1 MESTHNKEKNVFKT
15 HNNKKPSGAQ
25 YRKRKAEKVDNLKKN
40 YKKLENYFTSE
51 NSDCNKIKEGENA
64 AHVLS
69 DTSTSDEEDG
79 IVSVGNVHYDEKDN
93 ENDDGQDGDVNDRT
107 KETAIDYSD
116 CGMWPILRNIQFVDY
131 VINIGAIQ
139 VNLDTY
145 PRDNR
150 RRHFSNAYY
159 NRKLSNG
166 EVISRRWLVYS
177 VYKDAVFCF
186 CCKLF
191 DFNMNLKLNGN
202 GFNKW
207 KNLTEALKIHEN
219 SKSHRIAYQLW
230 IETEIRMKAGETI
243 DKQEQ
248 KLIEKDSLRWRS
260 VLERLMNITLY
271 LATNNMAFRGSSDKL
286 YAVNNGKFLGLVQLL
301 AKFDPIM
308 LNHVT
313 LALKGDIS
321 DHYCGKTIQNE
332 MIDIMA
338 SKVTNIIISKA
349 LKSTYYSIIADCTP
363 DVSHKEQ
370 LSLTMAF
377 YLPCGSHSLNL
388 VICDAAQSSLNSINV
403 FGIIQ
408 RLFTLFSASTS
419 RWNVLLSH
427 TTNFTLKRLCETRW
441 EAKIESLKA
450 IRYQISSV
458 HDALITI
465 YETETETPDIAHE
478 AQTLAE
484 QLKDYSFLVS
494 LIAWYNV
501 LFQINVVSKAMQ
513 AKDMDLV
520 QCAEM
525 LKKCITFLENYRTFG
540 FKQATVD
547 AKELAEELNIDA
559 IFKPLKR
566 VRRVKRH
573 YDENAFDEPIQNPE
587 KKLEVTF
594 FNPLLDTCLSSINER
609 FEQLNEYVNIWSFL
623 FYLDNLPIKN
633 ELLKLCKQLQEK
645 LTVNTK
651 SEIDGALL
659 CDELISV
666 QFFIK
671 DKLSNVENEINTKE
685 MTPLFVLNLIKKHC
699 LQELYSNTWIVL
711 RILLTIPVTVA
722 SGERSFSKL
731 KLIKTYL
738 RNTMLQDRLNSLSML
753 SIEQDIAENLDFSSL
768 IRDFADKKARKVR
781 F

>member
-40 YKKLENYFTSE
+40 YKKLENFFTSE
-51 NSDCNKIKEGENA
+51 NSDCNKLKEGENV

-79 IVSVGNVHYDEKDN
+79 IVSVGNVHYYEKDIDN
-93 ENDDGQDGDVNDRT
+93 ENDDGQDGDVNDRS

-116 CGMWPILRNIQFVDY
+116 CGLWPIHRNIQFVDY
-131 VINIGAIQ
+131 AINIGAIQ

-177 VYKDAVFCF
+177 VSKDAVFCF

-219 SKSHRIAYQLW
+219 SKSHRNAYQLW

-248 KLIEKDSLRWRS
+248 KLIEKESLRWRS

-338 SKVTNIIISKA
+338 SKLTNIIISKA

-370 LSLTMAF
+370 LLLTIRIVNISEYPIKINEHFLGFFNVNDTTGLGLTEIIIGALKDFGLNISFCRGQGYDNGANMKGKKIGLQKRILDLNPLAF

-408 RLFTLFSASTS
+408 RLFTFSASTS

-427 TTNFTLKRLCETRW
+427 TTNFTLKRLCDTRW

-458 HDALITI
+458 HDVLITI
-465 YETETETPDIAHE
+465 YEPETKTPDIAHE

-520 QCAEM
+520 Q
-525 LKKCITFLENYRTFG
+525 
-540 FKQATVD
+540 
-547 AKELAEELNIDA
+547 
-559 IFKPLKR
+559 
-566 VRRVKRH
+566 
-573 YDENAFDEPIQNPE
+573 
-587 KKLEVTF
+587 
-594 FNPLLDTCLSSINER
+594 
-609 FEQLNEYVNIWSFL
+609 
-623 FYLDNLPIKN
+623 
-633 ELLKLCKQLQEK
+633 
-645 LTVNTK
+645 
-651 SEIDGALL
+651 
-659 CDELISV
+659 
-666 QFFIK
+666 
-671 DKLSNVENEINTKE
+671 
-685 MTPLFVLNLIKKHC
+685 
-699 LQELYSNTWIVL
+699 
-711 RILLTIPVTVA
+711 
-722 SGERSFSKL
+722 
-731 KLIKTYL
+731 
-738 RNTMLQDRLNSLSML
+738 
-753 SIEQDIAENLDFSSL
+753 
-768 IRDFADKKARKVR
+768 
-781 F
+781 

>member
-1 MESTHNKEKNVFKT
+1 
-15 HNNKKPSGAQ
+15 
-25 YRKRKAEKVDNLKKN
+25 
-40 YKKLENYFTSE
+40 
-51 NSDCNKIKEGENA
+51 
-64 AHVLS
+64 
-69 DTSTSDEEDG
+69 
-79 IVSVGNVHYDEKDN
+79 
-93 ENDDGQDGDVNDRT
+93 
-107 KETAIDYSD
+107 
-116 CGMWPILRNIQFVDY
+116 
-131 VINIGAIQ
+131 
-139 VNLDTY
+139 
-145 PRDNR
+145 
-150 RRHFSNAYY
+150 
-159 NRKLSNG
+159 
-166 EVISRRWLVYS
+166 
-177 VYKDAVFCF
+177 
-186 CCKLF
+186 
-191 DFNMNLKLNGN
+191 
-202 GFNKW
+202 
-207 KNLTEALKIHEN
+207 
-219 SKSHRIAYQLW
+219 
-230 IETEIRMKAGETI
+230 
-243 DKQEQ
+243 
-248 KLIEKDSLRWRS
+248 
-260 VLERLMNITLY
+260 
-271 LATNNMAFRGSSDKL
+271 
-286 YAVNNGKFLGLVQLL
+286 
-301 AKFDPIM
+301 
-308 LNHVT
+308 
-313 LALKGDIS
+313 
-321 DHYCGKTIQNE
+321 
-332 MIDIMA
+332 MA

-370 LSLTMAF
+370 LSLTIRIVNISEYPIKINEHFLGFFNVNDTTGLGLTEIIIGA
-377 YLPCGSHSLNL
+377 LN
-388 VICDAAQSSLNSINV
+388 DFGLNISFCQGQGYDNGANIK
-403 FGIIQ
+403 

-419 RWNVLLSH
+419 RWNVLPSH

-450 IRYQISSV
+450 IRYQISNV

-465 YETETETPDIAHE
+465 YETETKTPDIAHE
-478 AQTLAE
+478 AQTLAKH
-484 QLKDYSFLVS
+484 LKDYSFLVS

-566 VRRVKRH
+566 VRRVKCH

-594 FNPLLDTCLSSINER
+594 FNPLLDTCLSLINER

-623 FYLDNLPIKN
+623 FNLDNLPIKN
-633 ELLKLCKQLQEK
+633 EHLKLCKQLQEK

-659 CDELISV
+659 CDELISM

-671 DKLSNVENEINTKE
+671 NKLSNVENEINTKE

-768 IRDFADKKARKVR
+768 IRDFADKKARKKTKQVSSTFLLNTISMQR
-781 F
+781 KTNKRGGRVLIMLEFNYGRVMFTKILSIDNIITSDIFNNYLKLGILRTDISDHFPIFLKLDNTNSEKTLTAERVIRKRICNEANLNLFKNQHSLLHWNNINFNDNANKNRPKLNKNDI

>member
-1 MESTHNKEKNVFKT
+1 
-15 HNNKKPSGAQ
+15 
-25 YRKRKAEKVDNLKKN
+25 
-40 YKKLENYFTSE
+40 
-51 NSDCNKIKEGENA
+51 
-64 AHVLS
+64 
-69 DTSTSDEEDG
+69 
-79 IVSVGNVHYDEKDN
+79 
-93 ENDDGQDGDVNDRT
+93 
-107 KETAIDYSD
+107 
-116 CGMWPILRNIQFVDY
+116 
-131 VINIGAIQ
+131 
-139 VNLDTY
+139 
-145 PRDNR
+145 
-150 RRHFSNAYY
+150 
-159 NRKLSNG
+159 
-166 EVISRRWLVYS
+166 
-177 VYKDAVFCF
+177 
-186 CCKLF
+186 
-191 DFNMNLKLNGN
+191 
-202 GFNKW
+202 
-207 KNLTEALKIHEN
+207 
-219 SKSHRIAYQLW
+219 
-230 IETEIRMKAGETI
+230 
-243 DKQEQ
+243 
-248 KLIEKDSLRWRS
+248 
-260 VLERLMNITLY
+260 
-271 LATNNMAFRGSSDKL
+271 MAFRGSSDKL
-286 YAVNNGKFLGLVQLL
+286 CAVNNGKFLGLVQLL

-370 LSLTMAF
+370 LSLTIRIVNISEYPIKINEHFLGFFNVNDTTGLGLTEIIIGALKDFGLNISFCRGQGYNNGANMKGKKIGLQKRILDLNSLAF

-388 VICDAAQSSLNSINV
+388 VICDAAQSSLNFINV

-427 TTNFTLKRLCETRW
+427 TTNFTLTRLCDTRW

-465 YETETETPDIAHE
+465 YETETKTPDIAHE

-547 AKELAEELNIDA
+547 AKELAEELNIDG

-623 FYLDNLPIKN
+623 FNLDNLPIKN

-659 CDELISV
+659 CDELI
-666 QFFIK
+666 K
-671 DKLSNVENEINTKE
+671 
-685 MTPLFVLNLIKKHC
+685 
-699 LQELYSNTWIVL
+699 LYSNTWIVL

-753 SIEQDIAENLDFSSL
+753 SIEQDIAENLYFSSL

>member
-1 MESTHNKEKNVFKT
+1 
-15 HNNKKPSGAQ
+15 
-25 YRKRKAEKVDNLKKN
+25 
-40 YKKLENYFTSE
+40 
-51 NSDCNKIKEGENA
+51 
-64 AHVLS
+64 
-69 DTSTSDEEDG
+69 
-79 IVSVGNVHYDEKDN
+79 
-93 ENDDGQDGDVNDRT
+93 
-107 KETAIDYSD
+107 
-116 CGMWPILRNIQFVDY
+116 
-131 VINIGAIQ
+131 
-139 VNLDTY
+139 
-145 PRDNR
+145 
-150 RRHFSNAYY
+150 
-159 NRKLSNG
+159 
-166 EVISRRWLVYS
+166 
-177 VYKDAVFCF
+177 
-186 CCKLF
+186 
-191 DFNMNLKLNGN
+191 
-202 GFNKW
+202 
-207 KNLTEALKIHEN
+207 
-219 SKSHRIAYQLW
+219 
-230 IETEIRMKAGETI
+230 
-243 DKQEQ
+243 
-248 KLIEKDSLRWRS
+248 
-260 VLERLMNITLY
+260 MNITLY

-286 YAVNNGKFLGLVQLL
+286 CAVNNGKFLGLVQLL

-321 DHYCGKTIQNE
+321 DHYC
-332 MIDIMA
+332 
-338 SKVTNIIISKA
+338 
-349 LKSTYYSIIADCTP
+349 
-363 DVSHKEQ
+363 
-370 LSLTMAF
+370 
-377 YLPCGSHSLNL
+377 
-388 VICDAAQSSLNSINV
+388 
-403 FGIIQ
+403 
-408 RLFTLFSASTS
+408 TS

-427 TTNFTLKRLCETRW
+427 TTNFTLTRLCDTRW

-465 YETETETPDIAHE
+465 YETETKTPDIAHE

-547 AKELAEELNIDA
+547 AKELAEELNIDG
-559 IFKPLKR
+559 IFRPLKR

-623 FYLDNLPIKN
+623 FNLDNLPIKN

-685 MTPLFVLNLIKKHC
+685 MTPFFVLNLIKKHC

-753 SIEQDIAENLDFSSL
+753 SIEQDIAENLYFSSL

>member
-1 MESTHNKEKNVFKT
+1 
-15 HNNKKPSGAQ
+15 
-25 YRKRKAEKVDNLKKN
+25 
-40 YKKLENYFTSE
+40 
-51 NSDCNKIKEGENA
+51 
-64 AHVLS
+64 
-69 DTSTSDEEDG
+69 
-79 IVSVGNVHYDEKDN
+79 
-93 ENDDGQDGDVNDRT
+93 
-107 KETAIDYSD
+107 
-116 CGMWPILRNIQFVDY
+116 
-131 VINIGAIQ
+131 
-139 VNLDTY
+139 
-145 PRDNR
+145 
-150 RRHFSNAYY
+150 
-159 NRKLSNG
+159 
-166 EVISRRWLVYS
+166 
-177 VYKDAVFCF
+177 
-186 CCKLF
+186 
-191 DFNMNLKLNGN
+191 
-202 GFNKW
+202 
-207 KNLTEALKIHEN
+207 
-219 SKSHRIAYQLW
+219 
-230 IETEIRMKAGETI
+230 
-243 DKQEQ
+243 
-248 KLIEKDSLRWRS
+248 
-260 VLERLMNITLY
+260 
-271 LATNNMAFRGSSDKL
+271 
-286 YAVNNGKFLGLVQLL
+286 
-301 AKFDPIM
+301 
-308 LNHVT
+308 
-313 LALKGDIS
+313 
-321 DHYCGKTIQNE
+321 
-332 MIDIMA
+332 MA

-370 LSLTMAF
+370 LSLTIRIVNISEYPIKINEHFLGFFNVNDTTGLGLTEIIIGA
-377 YLPCGSHSLNL
+377 LN
-388 VICDAAQSSLNSINV
+388 DFGLNISFCQGQGYDNGANIK
-403 FGIIQ
+403 

-419 RWNVLLSH
+419 RWNVLPSH

-450 IRYQISSV
+450 IRYQISNV

-465 YETETETPDIAHE
+465 YETETKTPDIAHE
-478 AQTLAE
+478 AQTLAKH
-484 QLKDYSFLVS
+484 LKDYSFLVS

-566 VRRVKRH
+566 VRRVKCH

-594 FNPLLDTCLSSINER
+594 FNPLLDTCLSLINER

-623 FYLDNLPIKN
+623 FNLDNLPIKN
-633 ELLKLCKQLQEK
+633 EHLKLCKQLQEK

-659 CDELISV
+659 CDELI
-666 QFFIK
+666 K
-671 DKLSNVENEINTKE
+671 
-685 MTPLFVLNLIKKHC
+685 
-699 LQELYSNTWIVL
+699 LYSNTWIVL

-753 SIEQDIAENLDFSSL
+753 SIEQDIAENLDFSSILRTDISDHFPIFLKLDNTNSEKTLTAERYACCIKFQLL
-768 IRDFADKKARKVR
+768 IAKTKKNKKTTHRNGNAQLYNLALATSIQLSLLDY
-781 F
+781 